1 MNTLTRLG
9 LAFVVSAILMSTTFH
24 PLVMFVQNTPVF
36 VFTQAVSIL
45 GPSLDTTKMMEVVL
59 FGAVILFYLGAG
71 LLFTELANFVAT
83 AIFEGIAELGRLL
96 GKGLTRG
103 FTALKRSLGYTIVS

>member
-9 LAFVVSAILMSTTFH
+9 LAFVVSAILMTTTFR

-36 VFTQAVSIL
+36 VFTQTVSIL

-59 FGAVILFYLGAG
+59 FSAVILFYLGAG
-71 LLFTELANFVAT
+71 LLFTEVANFVAT
-83 AIFEGIAELGRLL
+83 AIYEAIANLSILL

-103 FTALKRSLGYTIVS
+103 FAALKRCLGYTIVS